1 MWHTCPQRS
10 PAYAGGAPK
19 IGCHSLNALGAFSSH
34 GYRPSLLGQHSPSVE
49 PFAPHRFAILL
60 HLRTSRDFVSRR
72 SAYTPYPYASSTRR
86 VRGVTLTRLPD
97 FGRSRPSIR
106 CAIHGARGV
115 AQYGLPLFSV
125 GRAIRISY
133 ARSTRRVRGVTLTR
147 LPDFGR
153 SRPSI
158 RCAIHGAR
166 GVSQYGLPLFFVGR
180 AIRISYA
187 RSTRRV
193 RGVTLTRLPDFGR
206 SRPSIRCAIH
216 GARGVSQYGLPLFFV
231 GRAVRI
237 SYARS
242 TRRVRGVTL
251 TRLPDFGRSR
261 PSIRCAI
268 HGARGVS
275 QYGLP
280 LFFVGRAIRIS
291 YARSTRRVRGVT
303 PTRLP
308 DFGRSR
314 PSIRCAIHGARG
326 VAQYGLPLFS
336 VGRAVRISYARSTRR
351 VRGVTLTRLPDFGRS
366 RPSIRCAIHGARG
379 VSQYG
384 LPLFSVGR
392 AVRISYAR
400 STRRVR
406 GVTLTRLPDFGR
418 SRP

>member
-166 GVSQYGLPLFFVGR
+166 GV
-180 AIRISYA
+180 
-187 RSTRRV
+187 
-193 RGVTLTRLPDFGR
+193 
-206 SRPSIRCAIH
+206 
-216 GARGVSQYGLPLFFV
+216 
-231 GRAVRI
+231 
-237 SYARS
+237 
-242 TRRVRGVTL
+242 
-251 TRLPDFGRSR
+251 
-261 PSIRCAI
+261 
-268 HGARGVS
+268 
-275 QYGLP
+275 
-280 LFFVGRAIRIS
+280 
-291 YARSTRRVRGVT
+291 
-303 PTRLP
+303 
-308 DFGRSR
+308 
-314 PSIRCAIHGARG
+314 
-326 VAQYGLPLFS
+326 AQYGLPLLERFGGLGVPRVKAVCIGPNYLMQPEIAFAVVPECEADV
-336 VGRAVRISYARSTRR
+336 VGVVAGIDLDVVALHADEEVGVAQVGFAVQFDVVGEGLEHCVGSRARSTDDDEFGVVPGFVEADGITPGRMAVVFDHVDAVPTKLVHIGDDDFVQVIAGQSLWRR
-351 VRGVTLTRLPDFGRS
+351 HALPS
-366 RPSIRCAIHGARG
+366 L
-379 VSQYG
+379 V
-384 LPLFSVGR
+384 LPPR
-392 AVRISYAR
+392 Y
-400 STRRVR
+400 
-406 GVTLTRLPDFGR
+406 
-418 SRP
+418 